1 MPKLNIGKP
10 WEQKL
15 RKTVRSIS
23 KGFTVSQTRGKALLR
38 YKNAGLKR
46 SISKTLK
53 GDWTEDNA
61 ENILTEIYEFIS
73 SEECCLWANEKR
85 MDFPI
90 PTQNKNLH
98 FENPF
103 RKPSLPALPAL
114 PALTGRIQAQVSIQ
128 DHELLDQ
135 LRETSGRTIGSI
147 ASQAIHAWLMDNYKK
162 EMTTYSK

>member
-61 ENILTEIYEFIS
+61 ENILKHCDDQGCIQIIVGIS
-73 SEECCLWANEKR
+73 YNNSGTSESS
-85 MDFPI
+85 
-90 PTQNKNLH
+90 T
-98 FENPF
+98 
-103 RKPSLPALPAL
+103 
-114 PALTGRIQAQVSIQ
+114 
-128 DHELLDQ
+128 
-135 LRETSGRTIGSI
+135 
-147 ASQAIHAWLMDNYKK
+147 
-162 EMTTYSK
+162 

>member
-1 MPKLNIGKP
+1 MPKLNIGEP

-90 PTQNKNLH
+90 PTQNKDLH

-103 RKPSLPALPAL
+103 RKPDPPAP

-135 LRETSGRTIGSI
+135 LRATSGRTIGSI
-147 ASQAIHAWLMDNYKK
+147 ASHAIHAWLMDNYKK
-162 EMTTYSK
+162 EMTTYST